1 MKTTSKNLCWILKVN
16 CGGNIATP
24 PISDVF
30 AFLTKCICNLILRPF
45 FANNPIIEK
54 FPKKNIQY
62 LDIFAREANL
72 ERFVRKYMQLED
84 EMVILRNAH
93 VKIART

>member
-1 MKTTSKNLCWILKVN
+1 MTRTN
-16 CGGNIATP
+16 P
-24 PISDVF
+24 PISDVS

-62 LDIFAREANL
+62 LDKEANL
-72 ERFVRKYMQLED
+72 ERFVRKYIYSRRM
-84 EMVILRNAH
+84 NW
-93 VKIART
+93 

>member
-1 MKTTSKNLCWILKVN
+1 MTRTN
-16 CGGNIATP
+16 P
-24 PISDVF
+24 PISDVS

-84 EMVILRNAH
+84 EMVILRNAR
-93 VKIART
+93 VKIAHTWYLSILVHHHII

>member
-1 MKTTSKNLCWILKVN
+1 MTRTN
-16 CGGNIATP
+16 P
-24 PISDVF
+24 PISDVS

-72 ERFVRKYMQLED
+72 ERFVRKYMQLEK
-84 EMVILRNAH
+84 VHHCRLCGCY
-93 VKIART
+93 

>member
-1 MKTTSKNLCWILKVN
+1 MTRRTN
-16 CGGNIATP
+16 P
-24 PISDVF
+24 PISDVS
-30 AFLTKCICNLILRPF
+30 AFLTKCICNLIVRPF

-72 ERFVRKYMQLED
+72 ERFVEAPFSHIMKHQEVLDDMG
-84 EMVILRNAH
+84 
-93 VKIART
+93 

>member
-1 MKTTSKNLCWILKVN
+1 MTRTN
-16 CGGNIATP
+16 P
-24 PISDVF
+24 PISDVS